1 MRHCWKNHLTST
13 HISHI
18 VKKQSVHRMRVPI
31 ITDEAAQAGG
41 WHGVALQ
48 QAFAARGVEAVFVE
62 LQDCVID
69 LSGAQ
74 PTINIPNFHTLPKMA
89 FIRGIAAGTL
99 QQVITRL
106 NILHILR
113 MQGVKVYNDAKA
125 IERTVDKGMT
135 SFLLKQHG
143 VPTPATWVCESRHVA
158 HQIITDQLVNE
169 TALVIKPLFG
179 SQGQGVRLVSNES
192 KRPLPKDTFVD
203 GVYYLQSYID
213 SGDSHHD
220 FRVFV
225 VNNQAVASMRRSGS
239 GWLNNVAQGASC
251 VSEQDSAIE
260 MLAIAAAKAVDIDY
274 CGVDI
279 MRDKDGQ
286 LWVLEVNSIPA
297 WRGLQSVTEV
307 NIAQTLVDD
316 LMRKTD
322 DE

>member
-1 MRHCWKNHLTST
+1 MK
-13 HISHI
+13 
-18 VKKQSVHRMRVPI
+18 VPI

-41 WHGVALQ
+41 WHGIALQ
-48 QAFAARGVEAVFVE
+48 QAFATRGIEAVFVE

-69 LSGAQ
+69 LSGEQ
-74 PTINIPNFHTLPKMA
+74 PTINMPKFDALPKMA

-143 VPTPATWVCESRHVA
+143 VPTPATWVCESRHIA
-158 HQIITDQLVNE
+158 HQVIADQLAHQS
-169 TALVIKPLFG
+169 TLVIKPLFG
-179 SQGQGVRLVSNES
+179 SQGQGVRLVSKES
-192 KRPLPKDTFVD
+192 KSPLPKDSFVD

-225 VNNQAVASMRRSGS
+225 VNNQAIATMRRSGS
-239 GWLNNVAQGASC
+239 GWLNNVAQGANC

-260 MLAIAAAKAVDIDY
+260 ALAITAAKAVDIDY

-279 MRDKDGQ
+279 MRDKQGQ

-297 WRGLQSVTEV
+297 WRGLQSVTHV

-316 LMRKTD
+316 LINKSISKIH